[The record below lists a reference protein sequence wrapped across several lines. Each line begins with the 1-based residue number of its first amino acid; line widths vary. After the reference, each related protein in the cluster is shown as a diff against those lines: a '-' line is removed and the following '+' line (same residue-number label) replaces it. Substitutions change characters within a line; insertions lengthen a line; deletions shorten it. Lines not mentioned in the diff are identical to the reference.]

1 MQLDSDLVEGRFLE
15 RLNRFAA
22 LVEVAGQPQL
32 VHVANS
38 GRMRELLVAG
48 HRVLLKPV
56 APGLSGRRKTRYDL
70 ALVDLGWTLASAD
83 ARLPNALVREALE
96 QGQLPQFAGYPQ
108 LRAEVV
114 FGESRLDLR
123 LDGPAGTCYIE
134 TKSVT
139 LVNGGVGLFPD
150 APTIRGVKHLG
161 SLSQALLAGHRA
173 AVVFVVQRSDAQ
185 AFAPND
191 AADPHFGAALRRA
204 AALGVEVL
212 AHRCRVTEQE
222 IVLAEALEIRL

>member
-1 MQLDSDLVEGRFLE
+1 
-15 RLNRFAA
+15 
-22 LVEVAGQPQL
+22 
-32 VHVANS
+32 
-38 GRMRELLVAG
+38 LLVPG
-48 HRVLLKPV
+48 HRVLVKPV
-56 APGLSGRRKTRYDL
+56 TGAPHRKTQFDL

-83 ARLPNALVREALE
+83 ARLPNALVLEALE
-96 QGQLPQFAGYPQ
+96 QGRLPQFAGYPQ
-108 LRAEVV
+108 RRAEVV

-139 LVNGGVGLFPD
+139 LVTDGVGLFPD

-161 SLSQALLAGHRA
+161 SLSQALAAGHRA
-173 AVVFVVQRSDAQ
+173 AVVFVVQRFDAQ
-185 AFAPND
+185 AFAPHD
-191 AADPHFGAALRRA
+191 TADPAFGAALRRA